1 MSKFSPETFFPLKKF
16 SRNLPFLFPFFFDLL
31 SLVCFSSHQKT
42 LKITF
47 KLLHNHNN
55 ENTRTTRSLET
66 QKTMTTTT
74 IKTLNTT
81 NHSCCSYDDV
91 VFRRSQK
98 ASSRKRRISRS
109 FTPRASSS
117 SSSSSSSSDEK
128 EKNVNIALVG
138 QETSTGKLVMG
149 LSAGRGNNN
158 NNNTISVV
166 FGEKMENS
174 ETMTEGM
181 DAQTFEKRFYCTKEQ
196 FAKISTFASERSAS
210 TVSASSTTTTYI
222 FCHESGAKQMKAMK
236 DLKAMKIVNS
246 GEVDDKCVLLS
257 RVGINRKEKA
267 PFKTQNEPYQQRETV
282 QIGQIALPIGN
293 AVGEPIIGTL
303 DGYEQSEEFA
313 KEIFGAENV
322 TVVRSGELRGN
333 GPLLLADLS
342 ARLVDNMY
350 DVKFQ
355 DLYVFQGDSQQG
367 YTKRLNLAQTLVRV
381 AENFSSS
388 ANRDISVL
396 SVICKTVPI
405 VGEQTLSQPTDR
417 ERRKGYD
424 MSKGIAPSPI
434 DINTVDSLLANPK

>member
-1 MSKFSPETFFPLKKF
+1 
-16 SRNLPFLFPFFFDLL
+16 
-31 SLVCFSSHQKT
+31 
-42 LKITF
+42 
-47 KLLHNHNN
+47 
-55 ENTRTTRSLET
+55 
-66 QKTMTTTT
+66 MTTM
-74 IKTLNTT
+74 IKTLNT
-81 NHSCCSYDDV
+81 NNRSCCSYGVV

-98 ASSRKRRISRS
+98 AFSSHERRISRS
-109 FTPRASSS
+109 FTTRASSL
-117 SSSSSSSSDEK
+117 SSSSSSSDEK

-149 LSAGRGNNN
+149 LSAGRGNN

-434 DINTVDSLLANPK
+434 DINAVDSLLANPK

>member
-1 MSKFSPETFFPLKKF
+1 MT
-16 SRNLPFLFPFFFDLL
+16 
-31 SLVCFSSHQKT
+31 
-42 LKITF
+42 
-47 KLLHNHNN
+47 
-55 ENTRTTRSLET
+55 
-66 QKTMTTTT
+66 TTTT
-74 IKTLNTT
+74 IKTSNTNT
-81 NHSCCSYDDV
+81 KSSSYDV

-98 ASSRKRRISRS
+98 SSSRKRRISRS
-109 FTPRASSS
+109 CTTRASSS
-117 SSSSSSSSDEK
+117 SSSDE

-149 LSAGRGNNN
+149 LSAGRGK

-181 DAQTFEKRFYCTKEQ
+181 DEQTFEKRFYCTKEQ

>member
-1 MSKFSPETFFPLKKF
+1 MQHICSLIAFF
-16 SRNLPFLFPFFFDLL
+16 L
-31 SLVCFSSHQKT
+31 SLLKLSHHRHIKSLVREQQQQRD
-42 LKITF
+42 
-47 KLLHNHNN
+47 NNN
-55 ENTRTTRSLET
+55 ESSLET
-66 QKTMTTTT
+66 QTMTTTT
-74 IKTLNTT
+74 IKTLNTNT
-81 NHSCCSYDDV
+81 NSSSSCDV

-98 ASSRKRRISRS
+98 SRHTKRRISRS
-109 FTPRASSS
+109 FTTRASSS
-117 SSSSSSSSDEK
+117 SSSDE
-128 EKNVNIALVG
+128 EKNVNIFALVG

-149 LSAGRGNNN
+149 LSAGRGK

-181 DAQTFEKRFYCTKEQ
+181 DEQTFEKRFYCTKEQ

>member
-1 MSKFSPETFFPLKKF
+1 MQHICSLIAFF
-16 SRNLPFLFPFFFDLL
+16 L
-31 SLVCFSSHQKT
+31 SLLKLSHHRHIKSLVREQQQQRD
-42 LKITF
+42 
-47 KLLHNHNN
+47 NNN
-55 ENTRTTRSLET
+55 ESSLET
-66 QKTMTTTT
+66 QTMTTTT
-74 IKTLNTT
+74 IKTLNTNT
-81 NHSCCSYDDV
+81 NSSSSCDV

-98 ASSRKRRISRS
+98 SRHTKRRISRS
-109 FTPRASSS
+109 FTTRASSS
-117 SSSSSSSSDEK
+117 SSSDE
-128 EKNVNIALVG
+128 EKNVNIFALVG

-149 LSAGRGNNN
+149 LSAGRGK

-210 TVSASSTTTTYI
+210 TVSASSTTTMYI

-236 DLKAMKIVNS
+236 DLKAMKIVNN

>member
-1 MSKFSPETFFPLKKF
+1 MQHICSLIAFF
-16 SRNLPFLFPFFFDLL
+16 L
-31 SLVCFSSHQKT
+31 SLLKLSHHRHIKSLVREQQQQRD
-42 LKITF
+42 
-47 KLLHNHNN
+47 NNN
-55 ENTRTTRSLET
+55 ESSLET
-66 QKTMTTTT
+66 QTMTTTT
-74 IKTLNTT
+74 IKTLNTNT
-81 NHSCCSYDDV
+81 NSSSSCDV

-98 ASSRKRRISRS
+98 SRHTKRRISRS
-109 FTPRASSS
+109 FTTRASSS
-117 SSSSSSSSDEK
+117 SSSDE
-128 EKNVNIALVG
+128 EKNVNIFALVG

-149 LSAGRGNNN
+149 LSAGRGK

-282 QIGQIALPIGN
+282 QIGQVALPIGN

>member
-1 MSKFSPETFFPLKKF
+1 M
-16 SRNLPFLFPFFFDLL
+16 
-31 SLVCFSSHQKT
+31 
-42 LKITF
+42 
-47 KLLHNHNN
+47 
-55 ENTRTTRSLET
+55 
-66 QKTMTTTT
+66 TT
-74 IKTLNTT
+74 IKTSNTNT
-81 NHSCCSYDDV
+81 KSSYDV

-98 ASSRKRRISRS
+98 SRHTKRRISRS
-109 FTPRASSS
+109 FTTSA
-117 SSSSSSSSDEK
+117 SSSSDE

-210 TVSASSTTTTYI
+210 TSASSTTTYI

-282 QIGQIALPIGN
+282 QIGQVALPIGN

-303 DGYEQSEEFA
+303 DGYEQSEETA

-381 AENFSSS
+381 AEIFSSS
-388 ANRDISVL
+388 ANDISVL

-424 MSKGIAPSPI
+424 MSKGIAPLPI
-434 DINTVDSLLANPK
+434 DIKTVDSLLANPK

>member
-1 MSKFSPETFFPLKKF
+1 
-16 SRNLPFLFPFFFDLL
+16 
-31 SLVCFSSHQKT
+31 
-42 LKITF
+42 
-47 KLLHNHNN
+47 
-55 ENTRTTRSLET
+55 
-66 QKTMTTTT
+66 MTTM
-74 IKTLNTT
+74 IKTLNT
-81 NHSCCSYDDV
+81 NNRSCCSYGVV

-98 ASSRKRRISRS
+98 AFSSHERRISRS
-109 FTPRASSS
+109 FTTRASSS

>member
-1 MSKFSPETFFPLKKF
+1 M
-16 SRNLPFLFPFFFDLL
+16 
-31 SLVCFSSHQKT
+31 
-42 LKITF
+42 
-47 KLLHNHNN
+47 
-55 ENTRTTRSLET
+55 
-66 QKTMTTTT
+66 TT
-74 IKTLNTT
+74 IKTSNTNT
-81 NHSCCSYDDV
+81 KSSYDV

-98 ASSRKRRISRS
+98 SRHTKRRISRS
-109 FTPRASSS
+109 FTTSA
-117 SSSSSSSSDEK
+117 SSSSDE

-149 LSAGRGNNN
+149 LSAGRPRNGSSTN
-158 NNNTISVV
+158 ISVV

-181 DAQTFEKRFYCTKEQ
+181 DEQTFEKRFYCTKEQ

>member
-1 MSKFSPETFFPLKKF
+1 MQHICSLIAFF
-16 SRNLPFLFPFFFDLL
+16 L
-31 SLVCFSSHQKT
+31 SLLKLSHHRH
-42 LKITF
+42 LKS
-47 KLLHNHNN
+47 LVREQQQQRDNNN
-55 ENTRTTRSLET
+55 ESSLET
-66 QKTMTTTT
+66 QTMTTTT
-74 IKTLNTT
+74 IKTLNTNT
-81 NHSCCSYDDV
+81 NSSSSCDV

-98 ASSRKRRISRS
+98 SRHTKRRISRS
-109 FTPRASSS
+109 FTTRASSS
-117 SSSSSSSSDEK
+117 SSSDE
-128 EKNVNIALVG
+128 EKNVNIFALVG

-149 LSAGRGNNN
+149 LSAGRGK

>member
-1 MSKFSPETFFPLKKF
+1 MQHICSLIAFF
-16 SRNLPFLFPFFFDLL
+16 L
-31 SLVCFSSHQKT
+31 SLLKLSHHRHIKSLVREQQQQRD
-42 LKITF
+42 
-47 KLLHNHNN
+47 NNN
-55 ENTRTTRSLET
+55 ESSLET
-66 QKTMTTTT
+66 QTMTTTT
-74 IKTLNTT
+74 IKTLNTNT
-81 NHSCCSYDDV
+81 NSSSSCDV

-98 ASSRKRRISRS
+98 SRHTKRRISRS
-109 FTPRASSS
+109 FTTRASSS
-117 SSSSSSSSDEK
+117 SSSDE
-128 EKNVNIALVG
+128 EKNVNIFALVG

-149 LSAGRGNNN
+149 LSAGRGK

>member
-1 MSKFSPETFFPLKKF
+1 
-16 SRNLPFLFPFFFDLL
+16 
-31 SLVCFSSHQKT
+31 
-42 LKITF
+42 
-47 KLLHNHNN
+47 
-55 ENTRTTRSLET
+55 
-66 QKTMTTTT
+66 MTTTT
-74 IKTLNTT
+74 IKTLNTL
-81 NHSCCSYDDV
+81 NHSCSYDDV

-109 FTPRASSS
+109 FTPRAS

>member
-1 MSKFSPETFFPLKKF
+1 
-16 SRNLPFLFPFFFDLL
+16 
-31 SLVCFSSHQKT
+31 
-42 LKITF
+42 
-47 KLLHNHNN
+47 
-55 ENTRTTRSLET
+55 
-66 QKTMTTTT
+66 MTTIETS
-74 IKTLNTT
+74 NTNT
-81 NHSCCSYDDV
+81 KSSYDV

-98 ASSRKRRISRS
+98 SRHTKRRISRS
-109 FTPRASSS
+109 FTTSA
-117 SSSSSSSSDEK
+117 SSSSDE

-149 LSAGRGNNN
+149 LSAGRPRNGSSTN
-158 NNNTISVV
+158 ISVV

-181 DAQTFEKRFYCTKEQ
+181 DEQTFEKRFYCTKEQ

-210 TVSASSTTTTYI
+210 TSASSTTTYI

-350 DVKFQ
+350 DAKFQ

>member
-1 MSKFSPETFFPLKKF
+1 MQHICSLIAFF
-16 SRNLPFLFPFFFDLL
+16 L
-31 SLVCFSSHQKT
+31 SLLKLSHHRHIKSLVREQQQQRD
-42 LKITF
+42 
-47 KLLHNHNN
+47 NNN
-55 ENTRTTRSLET
+55 ESSLET
-66 QKTMTTTT
+66 QTMTTTT
-74 IKTLNTT
+74 IKTLNTNT
-81 NHSCCSYDDV
+81 NSSSSCDV

-98 ASSRKRRISRS
+98 SRHTKRRISRS
-109 FTPRASSS
+109 FTTRASSS
-117 SSSSSSSSDEK
+117 SSSDE
-128 EKNVNIALVG
+128 EKNVNIFALVG

-149 LSAGRGNNN
+149 LSAGRGK

-181 DAQTFEKRFYCTKEQ
+181 DEQTFEKRFYCTKEQ
-196 FAKISTFASERSAS
+196 FAKISTFASERSALS
-210 TVSASSTTTTYI
+210 TSASSTTTTYI

-381 AENFSSS
+381 AENSSSS

>member
-1 MSKFSPETFFPLKKF
+1 MLSHSLGEKN
-16 SRNLPFLFPFFFDLL
+16 SRGNCPFCFLFFLI
-31 SLVCFSSHQKT
+31 CSHQKNY
-42 LKITF
+42 I

-55 ENTRTTRSLET
+55 ENTRTTTSSLET

-81 NHSCCSYDDV
+81 NHSYCSYDDV

-98 ASSRKRRISRS
+98 LSSRKRRISRS
-109 FTPRASSS
+109 FTTRASSL
-117 SSSSSSSSDEK
+117 SSSSSSSDEK

-149 LSAGRGNNN
+149 LSAGRGN

>member
-1 MSKFSPETFFPLKKF
+1 M
-16 SRNLPFLFPFFFDLL
+16 
-31 SLVCFSSHQKT
+31 
-42 LKITF
+42 
-47 KLLHNHNN
+47 
-55 ENTRTTRSLET
+55 
-66 QKTMTTTT
+66 
-74 IKTLNTT
+74 
-81 NHSCCSYDDV
+81 
-91 VFRRSQK
+91 
-98 ASSRKRRISRS
+98 
-109 FTPRASSS
+109 
-117 SSSSSSSSDEK
+117 
-128 EKNVNIALVG
+128 G

-149 LSAGRGNNN
+149 LSAGRRK
-158 NNNTISVV
+158 NNTISVV

-181 DAQTFEKRFYCTKEQ
+181 DEQTFEKRFYCTKEQ
-196 FAKISTFASERSAS
+196 FAKISTFTSERSAS
-210 TVSASSTTTTYI
+210 TTASTTTTYI

-236 DLKAMKIVNS
+236 DLKAMKFVNNNNN
-246 GEVDDKCVLLS
+246 KCVLLS

-282 QIGQIALPIGN
+282 QIGQVALPIGN

-303 DGYEQSEEFA
+303 DGYEQSEETA

-333 GPLLLADLS
+333 GPLLVADLS

-381 AENFSSS
+381 AENSSS

-424 MSKGIAPSPI
+424 MSKGIAPLPI
-434 DINTVDSLLANPK
+434 DIKTVDSLLANPK

>member
-1 MSKFSPETFFPLKKF
+1 
-16 SRNLPFLFPFFFDLL
+16 
-31 SLVCFSSHQKT
+31 
-42 LKITF
+42 
-47 KLLHNHNN
+47 
-55 ENTRTTRSLET
+55 
-66 QKTMTTTT
+66 MTTTT

-81 NHSCCSYDDV
+81 NHSYCSYDDV

-98 ASSRKRRISRS
+98 LSSRKRRISRS
-109 FTPRASSS
+109 FTTRASSL
-117 SSSSSSSSDEK
+117 SSSSSSSDEK

-158 NNNTISVV
+158 NNTISVV

-181 DAQTFEKRFYCTKEQ
+181 DEQTFEKRFYCTKEQ

-381 AENFSSS
+381 AENSSSS

>member
-1 MSKFSPETFFPLKKF
+1 MT
-16 SRNLPFLFPFFFDLL
+16 
-31 SLVCFSSHQKT
+31 
-42 LKITF
+42 
-47 KLLHNHNN
+47 
-55 ENTRTTRSLET
+55 
-66 QKTMTTTT
+66 TTTT
-74 IKTLNTT
+74 IKTSNTNT
-81 NHSCCSYDDV
+81 KSSSYDV

-98 ASSRKRRISRS
+98 SSSRKRRISRS
-109 FTPRASSS
+109 CTTRASSS
-117 SSSSSSSSDEK
+117 SSSDE

-149 LSAGRGNNN
+149 LSAGREKKKNTNGST
-158 NNNTISVV
+158 TISVV

-282 QIGQIALPIGN
+282 QIGQVALPIGN

-434 DINTVDSLLANPK
+434 DIKTVDSLLANPK

>member
-1 MSKFSPETFFPLKKF
+1 
-16 SRNLPFLFPFFFDLL
+16 
-31 SLVCFSSHQKT
+31 
-42 LKITF
+42 
-47 KLLHNHNN
+47 
-55 ENTRTTRSLET
+55 
-66 QKTMTTTT
+66 MTTM
-74 IKTLNTT
+74 IKTLNT
-81 NHSCCSYDDV
+81 NNRSCCSYGVV

-98 ASSRKRRISRS
+98 AFSSHERRISRS
-109 FTPRASSS
+109 FTTRASS

-149 LSAGRGNNN
+149 LSAGRGNN

>member
-1 MSKFSPETFFPLKKF
+1 M
-16 SRNLPFLFPFFFDLL
+16 
-31 SLVCFSSHQKT
+31 
-42 LKITF
+42 
-47 KLLHNHNN
+47 
-55 ENTRTTRSLET
+55 
-66 QKTMTTTT
+66 TT
-74 IKTLNTT
+74 IKTSNTNT
-81 NHSCCSYDDV
+81 KSSYDV

-98 ASSRKRRISRS
+98 SRHTKRRISRS
-109 FTPRASSS
+109 FTTSA
-117 SSSSSSSSDEK
+117 SSSSDE

-149 LSAGRGNNN
+149 LSAGRPRNGSSTN
-158 NNNTISVV
+158 ISVV

-181 DAQTFEKRFYCTKEQ
+181 DEQTFEKRFYCTKEQ

-210 TVSASSTTTTYI
+210 TSASSTTTYI

>member
-1 MSKFSPETFFPLKKF
+1 MQHICSLIAFF
-16 SRNLPFLFPFFFDLL
+16 L
-31 SLVCFSSHQKT
+31 SLLKLSHHRHIKSLVREQQQQRD
-42 LKITF
+42 
-47 KLLHNHNN
+47 NNN
-55 ENTRTTRSLET
+55 ESSLET
-66 QKTMTTTT
+66 QTMTTTT
-74 IKTLNTT
+74 IKTLNTNT
-81 NHSCCSYDDV
+81 NSSSSCDV

-98 ASSRKRRISRS
+98 SRHTKRRISRS
-109 FTPRASSS
+109 FTTRASSS
-117 SSSSSSSSDEK
+117 SSSDE
-128 EKNVNIALVG
+128 EKNVNIFALVG

-149 LSAGRGNNN
+149 LSAGRGNN

>member
-1 MSKFSPETFFPLKKF
+1 
-16 SRNLPFLFPFFFDLL
+16 
-31 SLVCFSSHQKT
+31 
-42 LKITF
+42 
-47 KLLHNHNN
+47 
-55 ENTRTTRSLET
+55 
-66 QKTMTTTT
+66 MTTTT
-74 IKTLNTT
+74 IKTLNT
-81 NHSCCSYDDV
+81 NHHSYCSYDDV

-109 FTPRASSS
+109 FTPRASS

>member
-1 MSKFSPETFFPLKKF
+1 
-16 SRNLPFLFPFFFDLL
+16 
-31 SLVCFSSHQKT
+31 
-42 LKITF
+42 
-47 KLLHNHNN
+47 
-55 ENTRTTRSLET
+55 
-66 QKTMTTTT
+66 
-74 IKTLNTT
+74 
-81 NHSCCSYDDV
+81 
-91 VFRRSQK
+91 
-98 ASSRKRRISRS
+98 
-109 FTPRASSS
+109 
-117 SSSSSSSSDEK
+117 
-128 EKNVNIALVG
+128 
-138 QETSTGKLVMG
+138 MG
-149 LSAGRGNNN
+149 LSAGRRK
-158 NNNTISVV
+158 NNTISVV

-181 DAQTFEKRFYCTKEQ
+181 DEQTFEKRFYCTKEQ

-210 TVSASSTTTTYI
+210 TSASSTTTYI

-282 QIGQIALPIGN
+282 QIGQVALPIGN
-293 AVGEPIIGTL
+293 AVGEPMIGTL
-303 DGYEQSEEFA
+303 DGYEQSEETA

-381 AENFSSS
+381 AEIFSSS
-388 ANRDISVL
+388 ANDISVL

-424 MSKGIAPSPI
+424 MSKGIAPLPI
-434 DINTVDSLLANPK
+434 DIKTVDSLLANPK

>member
-1 MSKFSPETFFPLKKF
+1 M
-16 SRNLPFLFPFFFDLL
+16 
-31 SLVCFSSHQKT
+31 
-42 LKITF
+42 
-47 KLLHNHNN
+47 
-55 ENTRTTRSLET
+55 
-66 QKTMTTTT
+66 
-74 IKTLNTT
+74 
-81 NHSCCSYDDV
+81 
-91 VFRRSQK
+91 
-98 ASSRKRRISRS
+98 
-109 FTPRASSS
+109 
-117 SSSSSSSSDEK
+117 
-128 EKNVNIALVG
+128 
-138 QETSTGKLVMG
+138 
-149 LSAGRGNNN
+149 
-158 NNNTISVV
+158 
-166 FGEKMENS
+166 
-174 ETMTEGM
+174 
-181 DAQTFEKRFYCTKEQ
+181 
-196 FAKISTFASERSAS
+196 
-210 TVSASSTTTTYI
+210 
-222 FCHESGAKQMKAMK
+222 
-236 DLKAMKIVNS
+236 
-246 GEVDDKCVLLS
+246 
-257 RVGINRKEKA
+257 
-267 PFKTQNEPYQQRETV
+267 

-396 SVICKTVPI
+396 SVISITVPI

>member
-1 MSKFSPETFFPLKKF
+1 MT
-16 SRNLPFLFPFFFDLL
+16 
-31 SLVCFSSHQKT
+31 
-42 LKITF
+42 
-47 KLLHNHNN
+47 
-55 ENTRTTRSLET
+55 
-66 QKTMTTTT
+66 TTTT
-74 IKTLNTT
+74 IKTSNT
-81 NHSCCSYDDV
+81 NIKSSSSSYDV

-98 ASSRKRRISRS
+98 SSSHTKRRISRS
-109 FTPRASSS
+109 FTPHA
-117 SSSSSSSSDEK
+117 SSSSSSDE
-128 EKNVNIALVG
+128 EKNVNIIALVG

-149 LSAGRGNNN
+149 LSAGRGK

-181 DAQTFEKRFYCTKEQ
+181 DEQTFEKRFYCTKEQ

-210 TVSASSTTTTYI
+210 TSASSTTTTYI

-246 GEVDDKCVLLS
+246 GEVVDKCVLLS

>member
-1 MSKFSPETFFPLKKF
+1 
-16 SRNLPFLFPFFFDLL
+16 
-31 SLVCFSSHQKT
+31 
-42 LKITF
+42 
-47 KLLHNHNN
+47 
-55 ENTRTTRSLET
+55 
-66 QKTMTTTT
+66 MTTM
-74 IKTLNTT
+74 IKTLNT
-81 NHSCCSYDDV
+81 NNRSCCSYGVV

-98 ASSRKRRISRS
+98 AFSSHERRISRS
-109 FTPRASSS
+109 FTTRAT
-117 SSSSSSSSDEK
+117 SSSSSSSDEK

-149 LSAGRGNNN
+149 LSAGRGKN

-210 TVSASSTTTTYI
+210 TVSVSSTTTTYI

-303 DGYEQSEEFA
+303 DGYERSEDFA

>member
-1 MSKFSPETFFPLKKF
+1 
-16 SRNLPFLFPFFFDLL
+16 
-31 SLVCFSSHQKT
+31 
-42 LKITF
+42 
-47 KLLHNHNN
+47 
-55 ENTRTTRSLET
+55 
-66 QKTMTTTT
+66 MTTM
-74 IKTLNTT
+74 IKTLNT
-81 NHSCCSYDDV
+81 NNRSCCSYGVV

-98 ASSRKRRISRS
+98 AFSSHERRISRS
-109 FTPRASSS
+109 FTTRASS

-158 NNNTISVV
+158 NDNTISVV

-210 TVSASSTTTTYI
+210 TVSVSSTTTTYI

-434 DINTVDSLLANPK
+434 DINAVDSLLANPKY

>member
-1 MSKFSPETFFPLKKF
+1 MT
-16 SRNLPFLFPFFFDLL
+16 
-31 SLVCFSSHQKT
+31 
-42 LKITF
+42 
-47 KLLHNHNN
+47 
-55 ENTRTTRSLET
+55 
-66 QKTMTTTT
+66 TTTT
-74 IKTLNTT
+74 IKTSNT
-81 NHSCCSYDDV
+81 NIKSSSSSSSSYDV

-98 ASSRKRRISRS
+98 SSSHTKRRISRS
-109 FTPRASSS
+109 FTPHA
-117 SSSSSSSSDEK
+117 SSSSSSDE
-128 EKNVNIALVG
+128 EKNVNIIALVG

-149 LSAGRGNNN
+149 LSAGRGK

-181 DAQTFEKRFYCTKEQ
+181 DEQTFEKRFYCTKEQ

-210 TVSASSTTTTYI
+210 TSASSTTTTYI

-246 GEVDDKCVLLS
+246 GEVVDKCVLLS

>member
-1 MSKFSPETFFPLKKF
+1 
-16 SRNLPFLFPFFFDLL
+16 
-31 SLVCFSSHQKT
+31 
-42 LKITF
+42 
-47 KLLHNHNN
+47 
-55 ENTRTTRSLET
+55 
-66 QKTMTTTT
+66 MTTM
-74 IKTLNTT
+74 IKTLNT
-81 NHSCCSYDDV
+81 NNRSCCSYGVV

-98 ASSRKRRISRS
+98 AFSSHERRISRS
-109 FTPRASSS
+109 FTTRASS

-149 LSAGRGNNN
+149 LSAGRGNN

-434 DINTVDSLLANPK
+434 DINAVDSLLANPKY

>member
-1 MSKFSPETFFPLKKF
+1 
-16 SRNLPFLFPFFFDLL
+16 
-31 SLVCFSSHQKT
+31 
-42 LKITF
+42 
-47 KLLHNHNN
+47 
-55 ENTRTTRSLET
+55 
-66 QKTMTTTT
+66 MTTTT
-74 IKTLNTT
+74 IKTLNTL
-81 NHSCCSYDDV
+81 NHSY
-91 VFRRSQK
+91 
-98 ASSRKRRISRS
+98 
-109 FTPRASSS
+109 
-117 SSSSSSSSDEK
+117 EK

>member
-1 MSKFSPETFFPLKKF
+1 MNSLSLGEKN
-16 SRNLPFLFPFFFDLL
+16 SRKLPSFPFF
-31 SLVCFSSHQKT
+31 
-42 LKITF
+42 LKICKFTLWLLF
-47 KLLHNHNN
+47 SLKVIKLLRHHSI
-55 ENTRTTRSLET
+55 TRTTTTRTTTTSSLET
-66 QKTMTTTT
+66 QTMMTT
-74 IKTLNTT
+74 IKTSNTNT
-81 NHSCCSYDDV
+81 KSSYDV

-98 ASSRKRRISRS
+98 SRHTKRRISRS
-109 FTPRASSS
+109 FTTSA
-117 SSSSSSSSDEK
+117 SSSSDE

-149 LSAGRGNNN
+149 LSAGRPRNGSSTN
-158 NNNTISVV
+158 ISVV

-181 DAQTFEKRFYCTKEQ
+181 DEQTFEKRFYCTKEQ

-210 TVSASSTTTTYI
+210 TSASSTTTYI

-282 QIGQIALPIGN
+282 QIGQVALPIGN

-303 DGYEQSEEFA
+303 DGYEQSEETA

-381 AENFSSS
+381 AEIFSSS
-388 ANRDISVL
+388 ANDISVL

-417 ERRKGYD
+417 ERRKGFD
-424 MSKGIAPSPI
+424 MSKGIAPLPI
-434 DINTVDSLLANPK
+434 DIKTVDSLLANPK

>member
-1 MSKFSPETFFPLKKF
+1 
-16 SRNLPFLFPFFFDLL
+16 
-31 SLVCFSSHQKT
+31 
-42 LKITF
+42 
-47 KLLHNHNN
+47 
-55 ENTRTTRSLET
+55 
-66 QKTMTTTT
+66 MTTTT
-74 IKTLNTT
+74 IKTLNTL
-81 NHSCCSYDDV
+81 NHSCSSYDDV

-109 FTPRASSS
+109 FTPRASS

-149 LSAGRGNNN
+149 LSAGRGNNNN

>member
-1 MSKFSPETFFPLKKF
+1 MQHICSLIAFF
-16 SRNLPFLFPFFFDLL
+16 L
-31 SLVCFSSHQKT
+31 SLLKLSHHRHIKSLVREQQQQRD
-42 LKITF
+42 
-47 KLLHNHNN
+47 NNN
-55 ENTRTTRSLET
+55 ESSLET
-66 QKTMTTTT
+66 QTMTTTT
-74 IKTLNTT
+74 IKTLNTNT
-81 NHSCCSYDDV
+81 NSSSSCDV

-98 ASSRKRRISRS
+98 SRHTKRRISRS
-109 FTPRASSS
+109 FTTRASSS
-117 SSSSSSSSDEK
+117 SSSDE
-128 EKNVNIALVG
+128 EKNVNIFALVG
-138 QETSTGKLVMG
+138 QEMSTGKLVMG

>member
-1 MSKFSPETFFPLKKF
+1 M
-16 SRNLPFLFPFFFDLL
+16 
-31 SLVCFSSHQKT
+31 
-42 LKITF
+42 
-47 KLLHNHNN
+47 
-55 ENTRTTRSLET
+55 
-66 QKTMTTTT
+66 TT
-74 IKTLNTT
+74 IKTSNTNT
-81 NHSCCSYDDV
+81 KSSYDV

-98 ASSRKRRISRS
+98 SRHTKRRISRS
-109 FTPRASSS
+109 FTTSA
-117 SSSSSSSSDEK
+117 SSSSDE

-149 LSAGRGNNN
+149 LSAGRPRNGSSTN
-158 NNNTISVV
+158 ISVV

-181 DAQTFEKRFYCTKEQ
+181 DEQTFEKRFYCTKEQ

-210 TVSASSTTTTYI
+210 TSASSTTTYI

-236 DLKAMKIVNS
+236 ALKAMKIVNS

-282 QIGQIALPIGN
+282 QIGQVALPIGN

-303 DGYEQSEEFA
+303 DGYEQSEETA

-381 AENFSSS
+381 AEIFSSS
-388 ANRDISVL
+388 ANDISVL

-424 MSKGIAPSPI
+424 MSKGIAPLPI
-434 DINTVDSLLANPK
+434 DIKTVDSLLANPK